1 MLLMAARR
9 PEAPSASGPR
19 VHVTVDGRELTLS
32 NLDKHLYPAAGFRK
46 ADVIDYYR
54 RIAPVMLPHLA
65 GRPPTLVRAPDGA
78 AGERFFEKRC
88 PPHHPRWVRQSE
100 PLEPN
105 GGQRSC
111 VVDNLPT
118 LVWLAN
124 LAALELHTNQ
134 WRLPDVDTPR
144 AVVLDLD
151 PGPSADVVDC
161 CRVAVDLREVLDA
174 LGLIAVV
181 KTSGGKGLHISVPLN
196 PTKKDA
202 PITDEHTKTFA
213 LALGQLLAA
222 RDPKRVTVNMA
233 KAERRGRVFVDW
245 SQNDRHK
252 TTICA
257 YSLRI
262 AERPTVSTPITWD
275 EVHDTLDRDD
285 ADALTFEAPA
295 VLERVADGVD
305 HYAESLTRHQVLPE
319 LSPR

>member
-1 MLLMAARR
+1 
-9 PEAPSASGPR
+9 
-19 VHVTVDGRELTLS
+19 
-32 NLDKHLYPAAGFRK
+32 
-46 ADVIDYYR
+46 
-54 RIAPVMLPHLA
+54 
-65 GRPPTLVRAPDGA
+65 
-78 AGERFFEKRC
+78 
-88 PPHHPRWVRQSE
+88 VRQSD

-105 GGQRSC
+105 AGQRSC
-111 VVDNLPT
+111 VVDDLPS

-134 WRLPDVDTPR
+134 WRLPDVATPR

-151 PGPSADVVDC
+151 PGPPADVVDC
-161 CRVAVDLREVLDA
+161 CRVAVDLRAVLDA

-181 KTSGGKGLHISVPLN
+181 KTSGGKGLHVSVPLN
-196 PTKKDA
+196 GTKKDA
-202 PITDEHTKTFA
+202 PITDDDSKTFA

-275 EVHDTLDRDD
+275 EVHDALDRTD
-285 ADALTFEAPA
+285 AGALTFEAPA
-295 VLERVADGVD
+295 VIERVAGGVD
-305 HYAESLTRHQVLPE
+305 HYVASLTTHQELPA
-319 LSPR
+319 L